1 MATFDWLVY
10 VDTPAWESVG
20 SNTIVFCG
28 SLTDIDVPITV
39 GSDWNTGTHIGNG
52 DPGTDQCGSNHVPNV
67 AYVSSTQFSLDGGG
81 TETLGD
87 GTLLATECSLAVEF
101 TDASSVAI
109 TSARFY
115 CFDSTTETTEATGVE
130 VHAFEAQVANTE
142 WGGSGG
148 AGHIVNDASGS
159 IGGDNAGER
168 LDLVDRSAATTH
180 TYYIAVSARPE
191 SVGAKGDF
199 DFGVALTYS

>member
-20 SNTIVFCG
+20 ANTIVFCG

-52 DPGTDQCGSNHVPNV
+52 DPGADQCGAAHIPNI
-67 AYVSSTQFSLDGGG
+67 AYVSGTQFSHDGAA

-87 GTLLATECSLAVEF
+87 GTLLATECTLAVEF
-101 TDASSVAI
+101 TDDASVAI
-109 TSARFY
+109 TSGRFY

-130 VHAFEAQVANTE
+130 AWAFEAQVAETE
-142 WGGSGG
+142 WSTVCDDSG
-148 AGHIVNDASGS
+148 D

-168 LDLVDRSAATTH
+168 LDLVDRSASQTH

>member
-28 SLTDIDVPITV
+28 SLTDITVPITV

-67 AYVSSTQFSLDGGG
+67 AYVSSTQFSLDGAA

-87 GTLLATECSLAVEF
+87 GTLLATECTLAVEF

-109 TSARFY
+109 TSGRFY

-130 VHAFEAQVANTE
+130 AWAFEAQVAETE
-142 WGGSGG
+142 WST
-148 AGHIVNDASGS
+148 VNDDSGDV
-159 IGGDNAGER
+159 GGDNAGER

>member
-20 SNTIVFCG
+20 ANTIVFCG
-28 SLTDIDVPITV
+28 SLTDITVPITV

-52 DPGTDQCGSNHVPNV
+52 DPGADQCGSTHVPNI
-67 AYVSSTQFSLDGGG
+67 AFVSTTQFSHDGAA
-81 TETLGD
+81 TETLSD
-87 GTLLATECSLAVEF
+87 GTLLATECTLSVEF
-101 TDASSVAI
+101 TDVSSVEI

-115 CFDSTTETTEATGVE
+115 CFDSTTETTEAVGVE
-130 VHAFEAQVANTE
+130 AWAFEAQVAETE
-142 WGGSGG
+142 WST
-148 AGHIVNDASGS
+148 VNDDSANV
-159 IGGDNAGER
+159 GGDNGASHTLE
-168 LDLVDRSAATTH
+168 LVDQSAATDH